1 MNKYA
6 EILYGKIQEIY
17 EDERDFDTFRSIFS
31 PEVFIVDVTGIEC
44 GKGYVVGLDEK
55 MGLKFVNPNELKDIV
70 VKDVSIYDNTEINE
84 LVACEDMIY
93 ASIDKLDLIDLVI
106 KMSERIEIL
115 ENQIKNKE
123 E

>member
-6 EILYGKIQEIY
+6 EILYGKIQKIY
-17 EDERDFDTFRSIFS
+17 EDERDLDTFRSIFS
-31 PEVFIVDVTGIEC
+31 PEVFIVDVTGVEC
-44 GKGYVVGLDEK
+44 GEGYVIGLDEK

-70 VKDVSIYDNTEINE
+70 VQDVSIYDNTEINE
-84 LVACEDMIY
+84 LAACENMIY